1 MDNYLIANRR
11 HSQKGCDNV
20 LMKKKHTLKHQMES
34 KVTTENREL
43 SKLYIKVK
51 DQEPIFR
58 QHIHKTMKI

>member
-1 MDNYLIANRR
+1 
-11 HSQKGCDNV
+11 
-20 LMKKKHTLKHQMES
+20 MES

-58 QHIHKTMKI
+58 QHIHKTMKIWKGDLNGYTYKICISDANRHEPT

>member
-20 LMKKKHTLKHQMES
+20 LMKKETYFHHMES